1 MRRNYKTERAG
12 GGRGPYVLTP
22 SAEELAKSWGDQTK
36 VKYYTTNWLN
46 TFTNQKIIGAVG
58 KPNDIRYSDEK
69 GHYHYPD
76 GVIHGEFRY
85 ATNVALKNGK
95 NYIGALYFDPT
106 RKGQDSAWM
115 IWHVDEDGNLQNGS
129 GYGSGA
135 TDNNPPTEEKWKG
148 IYNSWGPS
156 PMGRIKLE

>member
-1 MRRNYKTERAG
+1 M
-12 GGRGPYVLTP
+12 
-22 SAEELAKSWGDQTK
+22 
-36 VKYYTTNWLN
+36 
-46 TFTNQKIIGAVG
+46 
-58 KPNDIRYSDEK
+58 
-69 GHYHYPD
+69 
-76 GVIHGEFRY
+76 
-85 ATNVALKNGK
+85 
-95 NYIGALYFDPT
+95 YFDPT

-135 TDNNPPTEEKWKG
+135 IDNNPPTEEKWKG